1 MNAKSHADLAA
12 EKARLLQ
19 RDAECPTS
27 DEKLKMDLKNLKKR
41 RMPML
46 HPVVPRRAD
55 LLHRSCAARGN
66 LKAERKGV
74 RKFLQ
79 RPTKN
84 YRHVSTSQFFQLP
97 KS

>member
-1 MNAKSHADLAA
+1 
-12 EKARLLQ
+12 
-19 RDAECPTS
+19 
-27 DEKLKMDLKNLKKR
+27 
-41 RMPML
+41 ML

-66 LKAERKGV
+66 LKAERKGA

-97 KS
+97 KSGANVTTFALHTQIISSASFTET